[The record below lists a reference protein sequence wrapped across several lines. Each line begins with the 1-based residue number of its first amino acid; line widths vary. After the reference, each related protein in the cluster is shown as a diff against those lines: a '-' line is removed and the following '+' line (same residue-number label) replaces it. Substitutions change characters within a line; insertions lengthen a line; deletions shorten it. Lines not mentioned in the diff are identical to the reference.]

1 MRFIAQNKNS
11 AKTAFLYPTA
21 ASIIQETVM
30 SDVDPIIG
38 NWYRNEET
46 GDDFEVVAIDE
57 DAQTIEIQYFEGEL
71 EELDLDAWYELPIE
85 AIEAPEDWSGPYDE
99 MEADDLG
106 FEDDDED
113 EFDDDDD
120 PERGED
126 SV

>member
-1 MRFIAQNKNS
+1 
-11 AKTAFLYPTA
+11 
-21 ASIIQETVM
+21 M

-85 AIEAPEDWSGPYDE
+85 SIEAPEDWSGPYDE
-99 MEADDLG
+99 MDSDDLG
-106 FEDDDED
+106 YDADDDLDGEDDLDDEQD
-113 EFDDDDD
+113 RD
-120 PERGED
+120 
-126 SV
+126 